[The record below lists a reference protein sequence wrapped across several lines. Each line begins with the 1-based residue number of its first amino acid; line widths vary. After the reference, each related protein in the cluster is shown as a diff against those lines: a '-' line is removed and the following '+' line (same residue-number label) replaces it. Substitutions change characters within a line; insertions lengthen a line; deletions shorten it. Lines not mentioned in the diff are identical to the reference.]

1 MLASVH
7 FIPCRVLLGA
17 AVFISLMGWCIAE
30 EDILTVR
37 MKGHAEGLGATARTA
52 AINFAQQEVLES
64 VIQSMI
70 ASEDMSPFQPMF
82 RNAERYLRNYD
93 LLRCDTPDNAT
104 DVEIDAHV
112 LERPVRQDVAALIR
126 PRLPKP
132 PKVLLIAGEQ
142 IGDAQAATI
151 PSPGI
156 VETTLVQELKKLKFD
171 VSTSESVTALY
182 PKAQL
187 IELLRADMEICGKFA
202 RGTLADVVMLGVAT
216 TVSEGATGGGNVART
231 KATLTLRVFRGLDG
245 KMTDD
250 LTRAAAVYA
259 ANPGESGEQAVQDA
273 CIKMAGDIV
282 VAGILA
288 AVSALPPDTILL
300 VLEHPNARDK
310 VDGVVQVLKSTPGVS
325 AVEELYYSD
334 ALARLRVTY
343 SGPVSTLVNLLTTEN
358 HLRARTVIG
367 REMTMQFVE

>member
-1 MLASVH
+1 M
-7 FIPCRVLLGA
+7 
-17 AVFISLMGWCIAE
+17 
-30 EDILTVR
+30 R
-37 MKGHAEGLGATARTA
+37 MKGHAEGLGAAARNA

-70 ASEDMSPFQPMF
+70 ASEDMTPFQPML
-82 RNAERYLRNYD
+82 RNAARYLRNYD
-93 LLRCDTPDNAT
+93 LLRCDTAENAT

-112 LERPVRQDVAALIR
+112 RERPVRQDVAALIR
-126 PRLPKP
+126 PRMPKP

-142 IGDAQAATI
+142 IGNAQAATI

-171 VSTSESVTALY
+171 VSTSESITALY

-187 IELLRADMEICGKFA
+187 IELLGADMETCGKFA

-216 TVSEGATGGGNVART
+216 TASEGPAGGGNVART
-231 KATLTLRVFRGLDG
+231 KATLNLRVFRGLDG

-250 LTRAAAVYA
+250 LTRTAAVYG
-259 ANPGESGEQAVQDA
+259 ANPSESGEQAVQDT

-288 AVSALPPDTILL
+288 AVSALPPDTILI
-300 VLEHPNARDK
+300 VLEKPNAREN
-310 VDGVVQVLKSTPGVS
+310 VDSVVQTLKSLAGVS
-325 AVEELYYSD
+325 GVEELYYSD

-343 SGPVSTLVNLLTTEN
+343 SGPISTLVTLLTAEHT
-358 HLRARTVIG
+358 LRTRMVVG
-367 REMTMQFVE
+367 REMTLQFPQ